1 MSKKKKLN
9 FNSFFQELVK
19 YINAQ
24 ITIKKNQLFFLNYDL
39 SKAYSRQFY
48 NYARNYLILNKI
60 NFSNKIVIIKSP
72 RSDFNNFLFFL
83 KKNYNFKI
91 KKNFLNISRFN
102 LHFIKVIISSL
113 FKKLLIKKK
122 IDLLI
127 YVNNDYKLKYLQK
140 ILENSDKFIGVLYE
154 GFRIN
159 GDLPKNFIKI
169 NPKFFLSFLCKSPD
183 KKYLELVNKILIY
196 KNILEFYRP
205 NKIFFLEGDS
215 PSHSLLSEAGKKLN
229 IKTYCLQYGFYPSLT
244 KYRNKKFY
252 LKNYFY
258 DFIFL
263 SIGKYFIN
271 FLKKKKMIKKYH
283 IVGSPVI
290 FKKKI
295 YPKNKIVF
303 LFTGL
308 EHGLYNSSF
317 YEEYCDVV
325 NYTSKNYSFL
335 RIVIRS
341 HPNKTVDSIIK
352 SKIIFY
358 PNVELHDPF
367 DFDLSESLDGCF
379 LSVHNGGSSTI
390 IEALINQIPTV
401 IYNPVN
407 LSNNIYIKKYYLA
420 YQFRNKK
427 KLIIFIN
434 NFCKKKIDNK
444 FSDISKKFLK
454 KVCLSNGN
462 EAVSN
467 IQKIIF
473 DK

>member
-9 FNSFFQELVK
+9 FNDYFQELVK

-24 ITIKKNQLFFLNYDL
+24 ITLKKYQLFFLNYDL

-263 SIGKYFIN
+263 SIGEYFIN
-271 FLKKKKMIKKYH
+271 FLKKKK
-283 IVGSPVI
+283 
-290 FKKKI
+290 
-295 YPKNKIVF
+295 
-303 LFTGL
+303 
-308 EHGLYNSSF
+308 
-317 YEEYCDVV
+317 
-325 NYTSKNYSFL
+325 
-335 RIVIRS
+335 
-341 HPNKTVDSIIK
+341 
-352 SKIIFY
+352 
-358 PNVELHDPF
+358 
-367 DFDLSESLDGCF
+367 
-379 LSVHNGGSSTI
+379 
-390 IEALINQIPTV
+390 
-401 IYNPVN
+401 
-407 LSNNIYIKKYYLA
+407 
-420 YQFRNKK
+420 
-427 KLIIFIN
+427 
-434 NFCKKKIDNK
+434 
-444 FSDISKKFLK
+444 
-454 KVCLSNGN
+454 
-462 EAVSN
+462 
-467 IQKIIF
+467 
-473 DK
+473 